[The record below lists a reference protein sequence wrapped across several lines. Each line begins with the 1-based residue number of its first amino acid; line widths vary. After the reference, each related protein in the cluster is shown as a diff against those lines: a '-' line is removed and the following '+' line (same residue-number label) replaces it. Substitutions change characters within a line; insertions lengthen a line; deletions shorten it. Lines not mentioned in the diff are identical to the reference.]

1 MTWYEILV
9 GLLGTVGGLGGLLS
23 VYKAAPQKRAL
34 EIENLIATMDR
45 EKKYADEFREAAD
58 KKIVEL
64 LERIDKL
71 EARDKIYYTAL
82 MASYRCRKFD
92 DVKDCPA
99 LSTLSELCDKNDGV
113 CPIDH

>member
-45 EKKYADEFREAAD
+45 EKKYADEYREMAD
-58 KKIVEL
+58 KKIEGL

-71 EARDKIYYTAL
+71 EARNKIYEMSIISA
-82 MASYRCRKFD
+82 YRCRMVD
-92 DVKDCPA
+92 DVKKCLA

-113 CPIDH
+113 CHIDH